1 MTRRPKYKCG
11 HTKNSSFGQETR
23 KYADVFAL
31 NLLKGKKSS
40 FIKCILNL
48 RFLKRGLLSEFQLY
62 LGLMGTLTSSLYH
75 CFHGNGIVNGI
86 LAQSSIHHYR
96 SRNQSRQ
103 KLPSGP
109 HTPFH
114 SSAIYTDACTADS
127 FAKDVFNVFFK
138 ESSVAA
144 KDQGNGPSG
153 WESTSCMKRA
163 PPTLQ
168 YRYSNDCISASYLLK
183 IKCAESSICS
193 SYACPSKFS

>member
-1 MTRRPKYKCG
+1 M
-11 HTKNSSFGQETR
+11 KNSFFGQETQ
-23 KYADVFAL
+23 KYTDVFAF
-31 NLLKGKKSS
+31 NLLKKKPSVT
-40 FIKCILNL
+40 KCILNL
-48 RFLKRGLLSEFQLY
+48 RFLKTGLLSEFQLY
-62 LGLMGTLTSSLYH
+62 LGLIDTLTSSLYH
-75 CFHGNGIVNGI
+75 CFHGNGSVNGI
-86 LAQSSIHHYR
+86 LAQVSIHHYR

-114 SSAIYTDACTADS
+114 SSAIYTDPCTADS

-168 YRYSNDCISASYLLK
+168 CRYSNDCISASYLLK
-183 IKCAESSICS
+183 IKCAESLICS
-193 SYACPSKFS
+193 S